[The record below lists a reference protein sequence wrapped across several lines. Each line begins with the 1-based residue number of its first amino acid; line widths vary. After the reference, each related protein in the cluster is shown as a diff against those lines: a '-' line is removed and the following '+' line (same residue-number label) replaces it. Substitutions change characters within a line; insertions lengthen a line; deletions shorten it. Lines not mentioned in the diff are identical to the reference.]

1 MDGLRQHED
10 GESNVGKETRAV
22 LDALKRES
30 LHRIADAEKIE
41 LADRRAL
48 DSMRETLGRS
58 SALTLET
65 ILGHLSRDELKTV
78 CQALGLDDS
87 GREKEELRERILSA
101 KGRVVSVSDSALG
114 ASDPPRR
121 NGPRTTEEPAATPSP
136 DGKLTLQALEAHLWA
151 SADILRGSIDA
162 ADFKNYIF
170 GLLFLKRVSDVF
182 EEEAEKLERAGK
194 QKKFAWEDPD
204 QHRFFVPERARW
216 SSLAKLTTNVGE
228 AIDKAVGALEDANH
242 ELEGVFGGISFN
254 DKDRLPDTMLVALV
268 RHFSRMSLRNAD
280 LSDPDI
286 LGRAYEYL
294 IAQFAS
300 TAGKKGGEFY
310 TPKEVVRLLVEILRP
325 EERMRVYDPCCGSGG
340 MLIQA
345 ARYLKEHGKNPKK
358 LSLFGQERNVG
369 TWAICKMN
377 LFLHDLEADIQKGDT
392 LRTPRHTEGGAL
404 KVFDRVIANPPFSLD
419 AWGREECEA
428 DPFGRFRYGLPAKS
442 YGDLAFVQHMLAS
455 ANDRGMV
462 GTVMPHGVLFRGGA
476 EQEIRAGFVKEDRI
490 EAVVGL
496 SDKLFYGTGIPA
508 CLLILNRN
516 KPTNRRGKVLFL
528 YGTNERIEGKN
539 QNALGSEHVAKL
551 AKAFHDYADVEKF
564 SRVVPNEEIAK
575 NDFNLNITRYVD
587 VAEAGEEIDVAAE
600 LRKLRELEKQR
611 AEAEKVMYGLL
622 AELGYGE

>member
-1 MDGLRQHED
+1 MR
-10 GESNVGKETRAV
+10 
-22 LDALKRES
+22 DALAATK
-30 LHRIADAEKIE
+30 LTMEK
-41 LADRRAL
+41 L
-48 DSMRETLGRS
+48 
-58 SALTLET
+58 
-65 ILGHLSRDELKTV
+65 LGHLTRDELKAV
-78 CQALGLDDS
+78 CRALGLDDG
-87 GREKEELRERILSA
+87 GREKEELRARVLASKARSA
-101 KGRVVSVSDSALG
+101 SG
-114 ASDPPRR
+114 AEAPPRDPNRR
-121 NGPRTTEEPAATPSP
+121 NGASAEESAPSS

-182 EEEAEKLERAGK
+182 VEEAETLERAGK

-228 AIDKAVGALEDANH
+228 AIDKAVGALEDANR
-242 ELEGVFGGISFN
+242 ELEGVFGAISYN
-254 DKDRLPDTMLVALV
+254 DKDKLPDTTLVALV
-268 RHFSRMSLRNAD
+268 RHFSKLSLRNTD

-310 TPKEVVRLLVEILRP
+310 TPKEVVRLLVEILQP
-325 EERMRVYDPCCGSGG
+325 DERMRIYDPCCGSGG

-345 ARYLKEHGKNPKK
+345 ARYLKQHGKNSKK

-377 LFLHDLEADIQKGDT
+377 LFLHDLEADIQRGDT
-392 LRTPRHTEGGAL
+392 LRTPKHTEGGAL

-428 DPFGRFRYGLPAKS
+428 DPYGRFRYGLPPKS

-462 GTVMPHGVLFRGGA
+462 GTVMPHGVLFRGGT
-476 EQEIRAGFVKEDRI
+476 EQTIREGLVKEDRI
-490 EAVVGL
+490 EAVIGL

-516 KPTNRRGKVLFL
+516 KTTKRRGKVLFV
-528 YGTNERIEGKN
+528 YGSNERFEGKN
-539 QNALGSEHVAKL
+539 QNTLAPEHVTKL
-551 AKAFHDYADVEKF
+551 AKAFHDFADVEKF
-564 SRVVPNEEIAK
+564 SRVVSKDEIEK
-575 NDFNLNITRYVD
+575 NDFNFNITRYVD
-587 VAEAGEEIDVAAE
+587 VAEASREIDVAAE
-600 LRKLRELEKQR
+600 LRKLRHLER
-611 AEAEKVMYGLL
+611 ERGEAEKIMYGLL
-622 AELGYGE
+622 GELGYA